1 MTVSPY
7 QELTRPN
14 LGGQVQ
20 HYDWTSSTIRGGQAV
35 TIAYETLGTG
45 PTVLLLPAF
54 STVSTRAELTQ
65 IAQVLASEFQV
76 IALDWLGFGD
86 SERSAFTYERSLY
99 QSLLKNFVQNCCPQP
114 AGILAAGHGAG
125 YALHLAQDYLA
136 QKQIST
142 QLLLVAPTWKGPLRA
157 MGAPGW
163 VAANLRNLVGLPIVG
178 SALYGANTHPAFL
191 KWMYQRHVFVDETR
205 LTPTFIQQRHR
216 ITQQPGARFAPAAF
230 VTAALDPM
238 CDRNEW
244 LQTATAVMAT
254 SSVRVILADQAPPQS
269 KAEMQ
274 ALSELPGIQTD
285 HLPGSLGLYEEYGAE
300 VGAIALAHFK
310 S

>member
-1 MTVSPY
+1 MTTVSPHT
-7 QELTRPN
+7 ELTHPARI
-14 LGGQVQ
+14 GGQVQ
-20 HYDWTSSTIRGGQAV
+20 HYGWTYRGQTV
-35 TIAYETLGTG
+35 TLVYETLGAG

-54 STVSTRAELTQ
+54 STVSTRAELAQ
-65 IAQVLASEFQV
+65 IAQALAPQFQV

-86 SERSAFTYERSLY
+86 SERPACTYERSLY
-99 QSLLKNFVQNCCPQP
+99 QALLKDFVQSCCSQP

-125 YALHLAQDYLA
+125 YALHLAQD
-136 QKQIST
+136 QPGMR
-142 QLLLVAPTWKGPLRA
+142 LLLVAPTWKGPLRA

-163 VAANLRNLVGLPIVG
+163 LATNLRNLVGLPIVG

-191 KWMYQRHVFVDETR
+191 KWMYQRHVFVDEAR
-205 LTPTFIQQRHR
+205 LTPAFIQQRHQ

-230 VTAALDPM
+230 VTATLDPM
-238 CDRNEW
+238 RDRTEW
-244 LQTATAVMAT
+244 LQVATAVTKA

-274 ALSELPGIQTD
+274 ALSELSGIQVD

-300 VGAIALAHFK
+300 VGAIALAHFQR
-310 S
+310 

>member
-1 MTVSPY
+1 MTISPY
-7 QELTRPN
+7 QELARPT
-14 LGGQVQ
+14 LGGRVQ
-20 HYDWTSSTIRGGQAV
+20 HYDWTYQGQTV
-35 TIAYETLGTG
+35 TIAYETSGAG
-45 PTVLLLPAF
+45 PAVLLLPAF
-54 STVSTRAELTQ
+54 STVSTRVELAQ

-76 IALDWLGFGD
+76 VALDWLGFGD
-86 SERSAFTYERSLY
+86 SDRPACTYERSLY
-99 QSLLKNFVQNCCPQP
+99 QALLKDFVQNCCPQP
-114 AGILAAGHGAG
+114 AGVLAAGHGAG
-125 YALHLAQDYLA
+125 YALHLAQDHL
-136 QKQIST
+136 T
-142 QLLLVAPTWKGPLRA
+142 QSRLLLVAPTWKGPFRA

-163 VAANLRNLVGLPIVG
+163 LATGLRNLVRMPIVG

-205 LTPTFIQQRHR
+205 LTPAFMQQRHR
-216 ITQQPGARFAPAAF
+216 ITQQSGARFAPAAF

-244 LQTATAVMAT
+244 LQTATAVTADP
-254 SSVRVILADQAPPQS
+254 SNSVRVILADKAPPKS

-274 ALSELPGIQTD
+274 ALSELPGIQSD

-300 VGAIALAHFK
+300 VGAIALAHFQ

>member
-7 QELTRPN
+7 KNKELTHPTRM
-14 LGGQVQ
+14 GGQVQ
-20 HYDWTSSTIRGGQAV
+20 HYDWTYQGQTV
-35 TIAYETLGTG
+35 TITYETLGAG

-54 STVSTRAELTQ
+54 STVSTRAELAQ
-65 IAQVLASEFQV
+65 SAQVLVAQFQV
-76 IALDWLGFGD
+76 IALDWPGFGD
-86 SERSAFTYERSLY
+86 SERPAFTYERSLY
-99 QSLLKNFVQNCCPQP
+99 QALLKDFVQNCCPQP

-125 YALHLAQDYLA
+125 YALHLAQN
-136 QKQIST
+136 QSGIR
-142 QLLLVAPTWKGPLRA
+142 LLLVAPTWKGPLRA
-157 MGAPGW
+157 MGAPTWLATG
-163 VAANLRNLVGLPIVG
+163 LRNLVGLPIVG

-191 KWMYQRHVFVDETR
+191 KWMYQRHVFVDEAR

-238 CDRNEW
+238 RDRTEW
-244 LQTATAVMAT
+244 LQVATAVTAA

-285 HLPGSLGLYEEYGAE
+285 TLPGSLGLYEEYGAE
-300 VGAIALAHFK
+300 VGAIALAHFQR
-310 S
+310 

>member
-7 QELTRPN
+7 QELTHPT

-20 HYDWTSSTIRGGQAV
+20 HYDWTYQGQTV
-35 TIAYETLGTG
+35 TLAYETSGAG
-45 PTVLLLPAF
+45 PMVLLLPAF
-54 STVSTRAELTQ
+54 STVSTRAELAQ
-65 IAQVLASEFQV
+65 IAQVLASQFQV
-76 IALDWLGFGD
+76 IALDWLGFGE
-86 SERSAFTYERSLY
+86 SERPAFTYKRSLY
-99 QSLLKNFVQNCCPQP
+99 QALLKDFVQNCCPGP
-114 AGILAAGHGAG
+114 VGILAAGHGAG
-125 YALHLAQDYLA
+125 YALHLAQNHLT
-136 QKQIST
+136 QNQIST
-142 QLLLVAPTWKGPLRA
+142 RLLLVAPTWKGPLRA

-163 VAANLRNLVGLPIVG
+163 LAASLRSLVGLPIVG

-191 KWMYQRHVFVDETR
+191 KWMYQRHVFVDQTR

-238 CDRNEW
+238 GDRTEW
-244 LQTATAVMAT
+244 LQIATAVTADPNN
-254 SSVRVILADQAPPQS
+254 SVRVILADQAPPQS

-300 VGAIALAHFK
+300 VGVIALAHFQA
-310 S
+310 

>member
-1 MTVSPY
+1 MTVSPHK
-7 QELTRPN
+7 ELTRPARM
-14 LGGQVQ
+14 GGQVQ
-20 HYDWTSSTIRGGQAV
+20 HYDWTYQGQTV
-35 TIAYETLGTG
+35 TIVYETLGAG

-54 STVSTRAELTQ
+54 STVSTRAELAQ
-65 IAQVLASEFQV
+65 IAQVLVSQFQV

-86 SERSAFTYERSLY
+86 SERPACTYERSLY
-99 QSLLKNFVQNCCPQP
+99 KALLKDFVQNCCPQP

-125 YALHLAQDYLA
+125 YALHLAQNQLA
-136 QKQIST
+136 QNT
-142 QLLLVAPTWKGPLRA
+142 RLLLVAPTWKGPLRA

-163 VAANLRNLVGLPIVG
+163 LATNLRNLVGLPIVG

-191 KWMYQRHVFVDETR
+191 KWMYQRHVFVDEAR

-238 CDRNEW
+238 RDRTEW
-244 LQTATAVMAT
+244 LQTATAVTAA

-274 ALSELPGIQTD
+274 ALSELPGIHTD

-300 VGAIALAHFK
+300 VGAIALAHFQ